1 MSKLIA
7 LVALAA
13 GTVAGI
19 AEALA
24 EGAEFEVTP
33 DVAEPLL
40 NAGQAKLVSPAL
52 ASPPPPVAQR
62 EKAVKVRVLT
72 ACAHG
77 VADDVVE
84 LPAAVAKAAAADGLV
99 DADKAAVA
107 YALSLKK
114 PEA

>member
-13 GTVAGI
+13 GTVVGI
-19 AEALA
+19 AEELA

-40 NAGQAKLVSPAL
+40 NEGKAKLASASI
-52 ASPPPPVAQR
+52 SPPPPPAIK
-62 EKAVKVRVLT
+62 EKNVKVRVLV
-72 ACAHG
+72 ACAYG
-77 VADDVVE
+77 QPDDVAE
-84 LPAAVAKAAAADGLV
+84 LPAAVAKAAVADGLV

-107 YALSLKK
+107 FAQSLKPAK
-114 PEA
+114 A

>member
-7 LVALAA
+7 LVAIAA

-19 AEALA
+19 SEDLA

-40 NAGQAKLVSPAL
+40 NEGKAKLASAAIAPPA
-52 ASPPPPVAQR
+52 PPAAK
-62 EKAVKVRVLT
+62 EKAVKVRVLVS
-72 ACAHG
+72 CIHG
-77 VADDVVE
+77 QPDDVVE
-84 LPAAVAKAAAADGLV
+84 LPAAVAKAAAGDGLV

-107 YALSLKK
+107 FAQSLKPAK
-114 PEA
+114 A

>member
-13 GTVAGI
+13 GAVAGI
-19 AEALA
+19 TEDLQ
-24 EGAEFEVTP
+24 EGAEFEVAP

-52 ASPPPPVAQR
+52 APPPPPATK

-84 LPAAVAKAAAADGLV
+84 LPASVAKAAAADGLV

-114 PEA
+114 SDA